1 MNESKKAVE
10 KMKRKAFSNKI
21 QEEQV
26 LQKIQ
31 KMHFYGRNMIGN
43 IKKAI
48 QRTRKRKPEH

>member
-1 MNESKKAVE
+1 MNESKKVVE
-10 KMKRKAFSNKI
+10 KLKRKIFCNKI

-43 IKKAI
+43 IRRNSKNKKG
-48 QRTRKRKPEH
+48 KSGH